1 MKRSGPIK
9 SDPAKTRAWQARGA
23 KKYADRQRPSD
34 IRPNDIQAIVTPKQS
49 GLSEYRARQ
58 EAARALLTDPT
69 VAEVVTARSE
79 PRPQPKPKRSKKKPR
94 NDSGWR
100 AEVMA
105 RYGPACVRCGDRAH
119 VQADHMW
126 PRGQGGPS
134 DVRNGLP
141 LCGEFS
147 RNTPGGCHPMKTA
160 STIVIEPDWLAQE
173 QIDWL
178 AEVGW
183 VAWDEHGQPYGR
195 GWKHFAPQRVA

>member
-23 KKYADRQRPSD
+23 KKYADKQREREP
-34 IRPNDIQAIVTPKQS
+34 QS
-49 GLSEYRARQ
+49 
-58 EAARALLTDPT
+58 
-69 VAEVVTARSE
+69 RSGNV
-79 PRPQPKPKRSKKKPR
+79 KPLEGGGRGRSTKKRR

-105 RYGPACVRCGDRAH
+105 AYGPACVSCGDTAH

-147 RNTPGGCHPMKTA
+147 RNTPGGCHPKKTA
-160 STIVIEPDWLAQE
+160 STIVIEPEWLAPE
-173 QIDWL
+173 QIEWL

-183 VAWDEHGQPYGR
+183 VAWDDDGQPYGR
-195 GWKHFAPQRVA
+195 GWKHFAPQRAA

>member
-23 KKYADRQRPSD
+23 KAYADKERKP
-34 IRPNDIQAIVTPKQS
+34 
-49 GLSEYRARQ
+49 L
-58 EAARALLTDPT
+58 
-69 VAEVVTARSE
+69 ARSAGLE
-79 PRPQPKPKRSKKKPR
+79 RNGRGRSTKKRR

-100 AEVMA
+100 AEVMEVHGEVCA
-105 RYGPACVRCGDRAH
+105 SCGDTAH
-119 VQADHMW
+119 VQADHLW

-147 RNTPGGCHPMKTA
+147 RNTPGGCHPAKTNG
-160 STIVIEPDWLAQE
+160 TIVIEPAWLRPE
-173 QIDWL
+173 QIEWL

-183 VAWDEHGQPYGR
+183 VAWDEDGQPYGR
-195 GWKHFAPQRVA
+195 GWRHFAPQRVA

>member
-23 KKYADRQRPSD
+23 KKYADKQRPSD
-34 IRPNDIQAIVTPKQS
+34 IEPNSIQAIVTPRQN
-49 GLSEYRARQ
+49 GLSEY
-58 EAARALLTDPT
+58 AARRLAAQG
-69 VAEVVTARSE
+69 VAAEQ
-79 PRPQPKPKRSKKKPR
+79 PMRPQPKSKSKKKAR
-94 NDSGWR
+94 RDDSGWR

-105 RYGPACVRCGDRAH
+105 VHGEVCAACGDTAH
-119 VQADHMW
+119 VQADHLW

-147 RNTPGGCHPMKTA
+147 RNTPGGCHPAKTNG
-160 STIVIEPDWLAQE
+160 TIVIEPAWLRPE
-173 QIDWL
+173 QIEWL

-183 VAWDEHGQPYGR
+183 VAWDDDGQPYGR
-195 GWKHFAPQRVA
+195 GWRHFAPQRAA